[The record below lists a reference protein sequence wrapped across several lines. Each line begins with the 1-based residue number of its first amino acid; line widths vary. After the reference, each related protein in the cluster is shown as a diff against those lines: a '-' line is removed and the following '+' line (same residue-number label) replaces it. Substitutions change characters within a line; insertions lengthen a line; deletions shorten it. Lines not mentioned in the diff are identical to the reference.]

1 MPKAPIGSLLLD
13 SYPNAAVAY
22 SLRKLRS
29 AYTGSAIRVRRSVDN
44 VEQDFGFVNN
54 VLDTNSLLDFVG
66 YNLLTYSQDTT
77 KAVYSDN
84 FLNTTGTPPYS
95 GVITAPDGTM
105 TGDKMIESTF
115 SGAHYITYATVSIL
129 NATNYN
135 ISVYLK
141 QGERTKVQVK
151 SNIDNFERTCDID
164 LTNGNISNNTFLN
177 TPIVTS
183 EANGWYRFS
192 VTILSAV
199 TSSTIPIRVA
209 LLNGSGSIAYTG
221 DGTSGAYI
229 WGLQL
234 SKTSTVKTYQKTVA
248 TVGGNGFVTTWYDQS
263 GNANNAI
270 NTSATAQPQI
280 VSSGSLITTNGKVT
294 LDFDGSNDRLGFT
307 QITGSTGLTLISV
320 NKYDVISSGT
330 NPWDGSTTITGYSSG
345 FVQDAGM
352 GARVGRTSFY
362 YENNAAIEILGASSS
377 AVINTQYLQFA
388 YGSSTQAGHAVNNTL
403 LTGTA
408 GRNNLIVRAIAND
421 NSQLTHTYYNGTIQ
435 EAIIYTSNQASNR
448 AGIQTEINTYY
459 TIY

>member
-1 MPKAPIGSLLLD
+1 MSYYSLISLMPKAPIGSLLLD

-54 VLDTNSLLDFVG
+54 VLDTDSLLDFVG

-77 KAVYSDN
+77 QAVYSDN

-115 SGAHYITYATVSIL
+115 TGAHYITYATVSIL

-209 LLNGSGSIAYTG
+209 LLNGSGNIAYTG

-248 TVGGNGFVTTWYDQS
+248 TVGGNGFVTIWYDQS
-263 GNANNAI
+263 GNGKH
-270 NTSATAQPQI
+270 TTQTTATRQPII
-280 VSSGSLITTNGKVT
+280 VSSGNLVLSNGKVAVAGDGVDDT
-294 LDFDGSNDRLGFT
+294 LINTTLSLTNPSSIFTVVDKVGTSGNFGLTAGGYVAGGFT
-307 QITGSTGLTLISV
+307 LSTTGYGIYQNGPSFSPQYTNNNQSLLVFKTSTT
-320 NKYDVISSGT
+320 GT
-330 NPWDGSTTITGYSSG
+330 NWEFYGNNTTVTNGGQNIGTLLGTHLSLFDRS
-345 FVQDAGM
+345 
-352 GARVGRTSFY
+352 
-362 YENNAAIEILGASSS
+362 GASGRANMYMQEYIIWSS
-377 AVINTQYLQFA
+377 DQMTNRLPIQSNIN
-388 YGSSTQAGHAVNNTL
+388 SH
-403 LTGTA
+403 
-408 GRNNLIVRAIAND
+408 
-421 NSQLTHTYYNGTIQ
+421 YN
-435 EAIIYTSNQASNR
+435 IY
-448 AGIQTEINTYY
+448 
-459 TIY
+459 

>member
-1 MPKAPIGSLLLD
+1 MPKTPAFTGLLD
-13 SYPNAAVAY
+13 TYPNAAVAY

-54 VLDTNSLLDFVG
+54 VLDTDSLLDFVG

-115 SGAHYITYATVSIL
+115 TGAHYITYATVSIL

-263 GNANNAI
+263 GNAK
-270 NTSATAQPQI
+270 NTTQATAANQPRI
-280 VSSGSLITTNGKVT
+280 VNAGVLDLVNGKAAILGDGVNDTLRNTTLSLSNPSSIFTVVDKVGSGGNFGLTSGGSVAGGFILSSTGYGIYQNGPSFSPEYSNNNQSLLVFKTSTTGTDWKFYGNNTTVTNGGQNIGT
-294 LDFDGSNDRLGFT
+294 WLGSDLSLFDR
-307 QITGSTGLTLISV
+307 
-320 NKYDVISSGT
+320 SGT
-330 NPWDGSTTITGYSSG
+330 SGRANMYMQEYIIWSSD
-345 FVQDAGM
+345 QM
-352 GARVGRTSFY
+352 T
-362 YENNAAIEILGASSS
+362 
-377 AVINTQYLQFA
+377 
-388 YGSSTQAGHAVNNTL
+388 
-403 LTGTA
+403 
-408 GRNNLIVRAIAND
+408 
-421 NSQLTHTYYNGTIQ
+421 
-435 EAIIYTSNQASNR
+435 NR
-448 AGIQTEINTYY
+448 AGIQANINTYY
-459 TIY
+459 IIY